1 MDYIIRNL
9 GCINIKHYV
18 IMATSLTNQQ
28 TKSTSFNRVIMKNT
42 LRAVVASAILAFTAS
57 ASAGVVTTTNK
68 VSYTASVT
76 GNVLKLT
83 IDAAANK
90 WEAPELDVLTFRMA
104 GLDSVT
110 LVSGPG
116 GNWNYELKDGGT
128 KKDEA
133 VFTAD
138 SANHALVDAPLQF
151 SFAFVGSDLDFDALG
166 LKAGFAAN
174 GIQSDSVTALSV
186 TALEVPADPSKVP
199 EPASAALLLG
209 GLGLLGAV
217 RRKAKRA

>member
-1 MDYIIRNL
+1 MDYVIGNFS
-9 GCINIKHYV
+9 CINIKQYV
-18 IMATSLTNQQ
+18 ILATSLTNQQ
-28 TKSTSFNRVIMKNT
+28 NKSNSSNRVTMKNT
-42 LRAVVASAILAFTAS
+42 LRTVVASAVLAFTAAS

-68 VSYTASVT
+68 VSYTATVT
-76 GNVLKLT
+76 GNILNLT

-90 WEAPELDVLTFRMA
+90 WNAPELDVLTFRMA

-116 GNWNYELKDGGT
+116 GDWNYALTDGGT

-138 SANHALVDAPLQF
+138 SANHTLVDAPLQF
-151 SFAFVGSDLDFDALG
+151 SFAFIGSDLDFDALG

-186 TALEVPADPSKVP
+186 TALEAPADPAKVP

-209 GLGLLGAV
+209 GLGLLGTI
-217 RRKAKRA
+217 RRKRK